1 MAWGPFNAGAGQLYE
16 LNSMI
21 NGLSA
26 GTSTPTDA
34 DYYVSQYAGGGT
46 TTTTYHRRPMSALW
60 AYIKAK
66 TDSLYAA
73 KSHSHSAMTAASSSA
88 AGTAGFVPA
97 PAAGKQGQFLRG
109 DGTWATPTNTTYGAA
124 TTSAAGLMSASDK
137 SKLDGITAGANKY
150 THPSYTAKTSGL
162 YKVTVDATGHVS
174 AATAVAKSDITALGI
189 PSTNTTYSAA
199 TTSAAGLMSAADKKK
214 LDGLSSTTA
223 DLTALQAK
231 VDAIDLKY
239 GTNVTKNPFSVTFS
253 TLSGSTV
260 TGGVWNQSSAR
271 IEF

>member
-34 DYYVSQYAGGGT
+34 DYYVSQYVGGGT

-109 DGTWATPTNTTYGAA
+109 DGTWATPTNTTY
-124 TTSAAGLMSASDK
+124 
-137 SKLDGITAGANKY
+137 
-150 THPSYTAKTSGL
+150 
-162 YKVTVDATGHVS
+162 
-174 AATAVAKSDITALGI
+174 
-189 PSTNTTYSAA
+189 SAA
-199 TTSAAGLMSAADKKK
+199 TTSAAGLMSAADKTK
-214 LDGLSSTTA
+214 LDGLSSAAA